1 MHTHKT
7 GNGGLRLRLSPQK
20 LPGEPSI
27 TFAVWL
33 SAADQT
39 SLREGDYAI
48 FPLIAFYISHPYIY
62 IIIPLQMQGE
72 NPYQFPVFSGFVDDE
87 LFFRYTI
94 TRRNR

>member
-7 GNGGLRLRLSPQK
+7 GNGGIRLRLSPQK

-48 FPLIAFYISHPYIY
+48 FPLIAFYFSHLFIY
-62 IIIPLQMQGE
+62 TINRPKMQVE
-72 NPYQFPVFSGFVDDE
+72 NPYQFPDFSGFVDDE

-94 TRRNR
+94 TNRIG